1 MNACEPVAV
10 IELSEQQII
19 DGVADRLTRK
29 YPTVS
34 ADTVTAVVRD
44 THARFDGRPVREYIP
59 LLVER
64 FASQELEPL
73 ASAAPET
80 TVDQAIAV

>member
-1 MNACEPVAV
+1 M

-19 DGVADRLTRK
+19 AGVADRLTRK
-29 YPTVS
+29 YPGFT

-44 THARFDGRPVREYIP
+44 THARFDGRPVREYVS

-64 FASQELEPL
+64 LAGQELELL
-73 ASAAPET
+73 AMAATRT
-80 TVDQAIAV
+80 TLQQAVAV

>member
-1 MNACEPVAV
+1 M

-29 YPTVS
+29 YPSFS
-34 ADTVTAVVRD
+34 AKTVTAVVRD
-44 THARFDGRPVREYIP
+44 VHARFDGRPVREYVP

-64 FASQELEPL
+64 LAGQELELL
-73 ASAAPET
+73 ALRAMRIKLE
-80 TVDQAIAV
+80 QAVAV

>member
-1 MNACEPVAV
+1 M

-19 DGVADRLTRK
+19 AGVADRLTTK

-34 ADTVTAVVRD
+34 AEIVTAVVRGV
-44 THARFDGRPVREYIP
+44 HARFHGRPVREYVP

-64 FASQELEPL
+64 FAGQELEL
-73 ASAAPET
+73 LVLTAPEAT
-80 TVDQAIAV
+80 ADQAIAV